1 MKYKII
7 KTDLF
12 LNGKLIPEGSSVEL
26 SKQDAEMLSQFV
38 QVDESVENNIVD
50 NKNAAKKKNQ
60 SK

>member
-7 KTDLF
+7 HTDLF
-12 LNGKLIPEGSSVEL
+12 LNGKLIPEGGSVEL

>member
-7 KTDLF
+7 HTDLF